1 MATAKRKTPL
11 KVEAKSWVVGLVV
24 GFLVGAGAMFAFL
37 NYNPPDARAEEAQAV
52 FGRIVKQ
59 NEMVSVSQ
67 DYAMVER
74 AGDSARLLNV
84 VDIPFTDNSF
94 WYYYVGT
101 IKAGVSLED
110 ASIEVSGTVITV
122 TLSQPYIISNT
133 PDMEQTG
140 VLEERNNIFNP
151 IHVED
156 VDTLQQECVK
166 KSEEQALA
174 GGLMEEARASTETN
188 LTNIFVAA
196 LGEEYTVEFVWREE

>member
-24 GFLVGAGAMFAFL
+24 GLLVGAGTMFAFL

-156 VDTLQQECVK
+156 VDALQQECVK

-188 LTNIFVAA
+188 LTNIFIAA